1 MNNEK
6 VKGKF
11 NRTIAGCLETSGFW
25 FKIQAPAEILPKA
38 ERSYVEDKM
47 FMRNAAFGAKDNVS
61 RQPEG
66 TDS

>member
-11 NRTIAGCLETSGFW
+11 YRTIAGCLATSGFW

-47 FMRNAAFGAKDNVS
+47 FHAQRSVWGK
-61 RQPEG
+61 RQCFK
-66 TDS
+66 TA